1 MLTHFFRPLIV
12 GAALIATRV
21 VFAGTPEPLD
31 RPYPGT
37 VALSVEATDLVHR
50 IYTVHERIPVK
61 AGDLTLLFPKWLPGH
76 HSPEG
81 PIESLTGLHVSASGH
96 EIAWLRDPL
105 DVYAFHLKV
114 PSGIGQ
120 LEVAFIYAAPFGS
133 PEPTI
138 RPDMFELHWNEV
150 VLYPAGYYDRGI
162 QVAADLTLPA
172 GWDCA
177 TALERVSSAATE
189 PGAEKVNFRPT
200 SLETLID
207 SPVLAG
213 KYSRRI
219 DLDPGAKRPVF
230 LDVVADDPQ
239 ELAASADQI
248 AQHRRLV
255 QEAYRLFGSQHY
267 PHYDFLLA
275 ISSEFITA
283 GVEHHRSSEDYVH
296 AGYFKDWDKLVQYHD
311 LLAHEFTHSWNGK
324 FRRPKDLWTPNT
336 NVPMQDSL
344 LWLYEGMTQ
353 YWGQVLSMRAGMRTR
368 DDELQRWAHFAA
380 SLDELRPGRTWRN
393 LQDTTNQTIINEHGT
408 PSWYS
413 WQRSSDYYNEGALI
427 WLDADTKIR
436 QLTHGQRSLDD
447 FARSFFGV
455 DDGRESPL
463 TYDYT
468 DIVKALNAV
477 APFDWNDFLRTRLDG
492 HDPRAPLDGL
502 TRAGWRI
509 VYRDKPTQF
518 LEYVEAQSHS
528 TDLSHSLGLVVGK
541 DSRIAEVIWGG
552 PAFKAGVSPGQTL
565 EAVNGL
571 AYTGDRLKDAVR
583 AAQSGKPIELLVRTF
598 DTFSTLS
605 LHYTGGLRYPDLE
618 RIDGT
623 PDVLADIFKPRAA
636 PPVAG
641 PIPGGS

>member
-1 MLTHFFRPLIV
+1 M

-21 VFAGTPEPLD
+21 GIAGTPAPLD

-37 VALSVEATDLVHR
+37 VTLSVEATDLVHR

-81 PIESLTGLHVSASGH
+81 PIESLTGLLVSASGH

-105 DVYAFHLKV
+105 DVYAFHLRI
-114 PSGIGQ
+114 PSGIGL
-120 LEVAFIYAAPFGS
+120 LEVAFVFAAPFGS
-133 PEPTI
+133 AEPTI
-138 RPDMFELHWNEV
+138 RQDMFELHWNEV
-150 VLYPAGYYDRGI
+150 VLYPAGYYDSGI

-177 TALERVSSAATE
+177 TALERVSSATTE

-213 KYSRRI
+213 KYARRI
-219 DLDPGAKRPVF
+219 DLDPGAKRHVY

-255 QEAYRLFGSQHY
+255 QEAYQVFGSQHY

-275 ISSEFITA
+275 ISAQFITA
-283 GVEHHRSSEDYVH
+283 GVEHHRSSENYVH
-296 AGYFKDWDKLVQYHD
+296 SGYFKDWNKLVQYHD

-324 FRRPKDLWTPNT
+324 FRRPEDLWTPNT

-368 DDELQRWAHFAA
+368 DDALQRWAHMAA
-380 SLDELRPGRTWRN
+380 SLDEGRPGRTWRN
-393 LQDTTNQTIINEHGT
+393 LQDTTNQTIINEHGSS
-408 PSWYS
+408 SWYS
-413 WQRSSDYYNEGALI
+413 WQRSNDYYNEGALI

-447 FARSFFGV
+447 FARSFFGM
-455 DDGRESPL
+455 DEGRESPL

-477 APFDWNDFLRTRLDG
+477 APFDWNEFLRKRLDG
-492 HDPRAPLDGL
+492 HEPRAPLDGL

-528 TDLSHSLGLVVGK
+528 TDLSHSLGLAVGK

-552 PAFKAGVSPGQTL
+552 PAFKAGAAPAQTL

-571 AYTGDRLKDAVR
+571 AYTADRLKDAVR

-605 LHYTGGLRYPDLE
+605 IHYMEGLRYPDLE

-623 PDVLADIFKPRAA
+623 PDGFADIFKPRAA

-641 PIPGGS
+641 PIPGGG

>member
-1 MLTHFFRPLIV
+1 MLTHFPRLLIV

-21 VFAGTPEPLD
+21 AFAGTPEPRDL
-31 RPYPGT
+31 PYPGT
-37 VALSVEATDLVHR
+37 VTLSVEATDLVHR

-81 PIESLTGLHVSASGH
+81 PIESLTGLHVSANGQ
-96 EIAWLRDPL
+96 EIEWLRDPL
-105 DVYAFHLKV
+105 DVYAFRFKV

-120 LEVAFIYAAPFGS
+120 LEVAFIFAASFGS
-133 PEPTI
+133 GEPTV
-138 RPDMFELHWNEV
+138 RPEMFELHWNDV

-177 TALERVSSAATE
+177 TALERIGSATTE
-189 PGAEKVNFRPT
+189 LGSQKLSFRPT

-213 KYSRRI
+213 KYARRI
-219 DLDPGAKRPVF
+219 DLDPGAKRPVY

-255 QEAYRLFGSQHY
+255 QEAYQLFGSQHY
-267 PHYDFLLA
+267 AHYDFLLG
-275 ISSEFITA
+275 ISAEFITA
-283 GVEHHRSSEDYVH
+283 GVEHHRSSENYTH
-296 AGYFKDWDKLVQYHD
+296 SGYFKDWDKLVQYHD

-353 YWGQVLSMRAGMRTR
+353 YWGQVLSVRAGMRTR
-368 DDELQRWAHFAA
+368 DDELQRWAHLAA

-393 LQDTTNQTIINEHGT
+393 LQDTTNQTIINGHGST
-408 PSWYS
+408 SWYS

-427 WLDADTKIR
+427 WLEADTKIR

-447 FARSFFGV
+447 FARGFFGV

-463 TYDYT
+463 TYDFT

-477 APFDWNDFLRTRLDG
+477 APFDWSGFLRQRLDG

-518 LEYVEAQSHS
+518 LDYVEAQSHS

-552 PAFKAGVSPGQTL
+552 PAFKAGAAPGQTL

-598 DTFSTLS
+598 DMFSTLS
-605 LHYTGGLRYPDLE
+605 VHYTGGLRYPDLE

-623 PDVLADIFKPRAA
+623 PDGLADIFKPRAA
-636 PPVAG
+636 PPAAAPPQG
-641 PIPGGS
+641 

>member
-1 MLTHFFRPLIV
+1 LHSMLTHFFRLLIV
-12 GAALIATRV
+12 GAALLATRV

-61 AGDLTLLFPKWLPGH
+61 AGELTLLFPKWLPGH
-76 HSPEG
+76 HSPGG
-81 PIESLTGLHVSASGH
+81 PIESLTGLRVSASGH
-96 EIAWLRDPL
+96 EIEWLRDPL
-105 DVYAFHLKV
+105 DVYAFHLRV
-114 PSGIGQ
+114 PSGVEE
-120 LEVAFIYAAPFGS
+120 LEVAFAFAAPFGS
-133 PEPTI
+133 GEPTI
-138 RPDMFELHWNEV
+138 RPEMFELHWNEV

-177 TALERVSSAATE
+177 TALERISSAA
-189 PGAEKVNFRPT
+189 GAEKVSFRPT

-213 KYSRRI
+213 RYARRI
-219 DLDPGAKRPVF
+219 DLDPGAKRPVY

-255 QEAYRLFGSQHY
+255 QEAYQLFGSQHF

-275 ISSEFITA
+275 ISAEFLTT
-283 GVEHHRSSEDYVH
+283 GVEHHRSSENSVH
-296 AGYFKDWDKLVQYHD
+296 SGYFKEWDKLVQYHD

-324 FRRPKDLWTPNT
+324 FRRPRDLWTPNT

-353 YWGQVLSMRAGMRTR
+353 YWGQVLSVRAGMRTR
-368 DDELQRWAHFAA
+368 DDALQAWAHSAA
-380 SLDELRPGRTWRN
+380 SLDEGRPGRTWRN
-393 LQDTTNQTIINEHGT
+393 LQDTTNQTIINEHGSL
-408 PSWYS
+408 SWYS
-413 WQRSSDYYNEGALI
+413 WQRSADYYPEGALI

-436 QLTHGQRSLDD
+436 QLTLGQRSLDD
-447 FARSFFGV
+447 FARSFFGM

-477 APFDWNDFLRTRLDG
+477 APFDWSDFLRKRLDS
-492 HDPRAPLDGL
+492 HAPRAPLDGL

-518 LEYVEAQSHS
+518 LEHVEANGHS
-528 TDLSHSLGLVVGK
+528 TDLSHSLDFTVGK

-552 PAFKAGVSPGQTL
+552 PAFKAGAAPGQTL

-605 LHYTGGLRYPDLE
+605 IHYTGGLRYPDLE

-623 PDVLADIFKPRAA
+623 PDGFADIFKPRAA
-636 PPVAG
+636 PPAAVPTQG
-641 PIPGGS
+641 

>member
-1 MLTHFFRPLIV
+1 MLTHFSRLLIV

-21 VFAGTPEPLD
+21 VFAGTPEPRDL
-31 RPYPGT
+31 PYPGT
-37 VALSVEATDLVHR
+37 VTLSVEATDLVHR

-61 AGDLTLLFPKWLPGH
+61 AGELTLLFPKWLPGH
-76 HSPEG
+76 HSPGG
-81 PIESLTGLHVSASGH
+81 PIESLTGLHVSATGH
-96 EIAWLRDPL
+96 EIGWLRDPV
-105 DVYAFHLKV
+105 DVYAFHLRV
-114 PSGIGQ
+114 PSGIEE
-120 LEVAFIYAAPFGS
+120 LEVVFAYAAPFGS
-133 PEPTI
+133 AEPTI
-138 RPDMFELHWNEV
+138 RPDMFALHWNEV

-172 GWDCA
+172 GWECA

-189 PGAEKVNFRPT
+189 PGAEKISFRPT

-213 KYSRRI
+213 KYARRI
-219 DLDPGAKRPVF
+219 DLDPGAKRPVY

-255 QEAYRLFGSQHY
+255 QEAYQLFGSQHY
-267 PHYDFLLA
+267 AHYDFLLG
-275 ISSEFITA
+275 ISAEFITA
-283 GVEHHRSSEDYVH
+283 GVEHHRSSENYTH
-296 AGYFKDWDKLVQYHD
+296 SGYFKDWDKLVQYHD

-353 YWGQVLSMRAGMRTR
+353 YWGQVLSVRAGMRTR
-368 DDELQRWAHFAA
+368 DDELQRWAHLAA

-393 LQDTTNQTIINEHGT
+393 LQDTTNQTIINGHGST
-408 PSWYS
+408 SWYS

-427 WLDADTKIR
+427 WLEADTKIR

-463 TYDYT
+463 TYDYG

-477 APFDWNDFLRTRLDG
+477 APFDWSGFLRTRLDS
-492 HDPRAPLDGL
+492 HAPRAPLDGL

-518 LEYVEAQSHS
+518 LEHVEANGHS
-528 TDLSHSLGLVVGK
+528 TDLSHSLGFAVGK
-541 DSRIAEVIWGG
+541 DSRIAEMIWGG
-552 PAFKAGVSPGQTL
+552 PAFKAGAAPGQTL

-583 AAQSGKPIELLVRTF
+583 AAQSGKPLELLVRTF

-605 LHYTGGLRYPDLE
+605 IHYTGGLRYPDLE

-623 PDVLADIFKPRAA
+623 PDGFADIFKPRAT
-636 PPVAG
+636 PPAAG
-641 PIPGGS
+641 S

>member
-1 MLTHFFRPLIV
+1 MLTHFPRLLVI

-21 VFAGTPEPLD
+21 AFAGTPEPRDL
-31 RPYPGT
+31 PYPGT
-37 VALSVEATDLVHR
+37 VTLSVEATDLVHR
-50 IYTVHERIPVK
+50 IYTVHEHIPVK
-61 AGDLTLLFPKWLPGH
+61 AGELTLLFPKWIPGH

-81 PIESLTGLHVSASGH
+81 QIQSLTGLHVSANGH
-96 EIAWLRDPL
+96 DIEWLRDPL

-133 PEPTI
+133 GEPTV
-138 RPDMFELHWNEV
+138 RPEMFELHWNEV

-177 TALERVSSAATE
+177 TALERIGTAATE
-189 PGAEKVNFRPT
+189 PGSQKLSFRPT

-213 KYSRRI
+213 KYTRRI
-219 DLDPGAKRPVF
+219 DLDPGAKRPVY
-230 LDVVADDPQ
+230 LDVVADDPK
-239 ELAASADQI
+239 ELAASEDQI

-255 QEAYRLFGSQHY
+255 QEAYQLFGSQHY
-267 PHYDFLLA
+267 AHYDFLLG
-275 ISSEFITA
+275 ISAEFITA
-283 GVEHHRSSEDYVH
+283 GVEHHRSSENYTH
-296 AGYFKDWDKLVQYHD
+296 SGYFKDWDKLVQYHD

-368 DDELQRWAHFAA
+368 DDELQRWAHLAA
-380 SLDELRPGRTWRN
+380 SLDEVRPGRTWRN
-393 LQDTTNQTIINEHGT
+393 LQDTTNQEIVKLQG
-408 PSWYS
+408 PLGWYS

-447 FARSFFGV
+447 FARGFFGV

-468 DIVKALNAV
+468 DIVKTLNTV
-477 APFDWNDFLRTRLDG
+477 APFDWSDFLRKRLDG
-492 HDPRAPLDGL
+492 HEPRAPLDGL

-541 DSRIAEVIWGG
+541 ESRIAEVIWGG
-552 PAFKAGVSPGQTL
+552 PAFKAGVAPGQTL
-565 EAVNGL
+565 EAVDGL

-605 LHYTGGLRYPDLE
+605 IHYTGGLRYPDLE
-618 RIDGT
+618 RIEGT
-623 PDVLADIFKPRAA
+623 PDALADIFKPRAA
-636 PPVAG
+636 PPAG
-641 PIPGGS
+641 APPQG

>member
-1 MLTHFFRPLIV
+1 MLTHFPRLLLV
-12 GAALIATRV
+12 GAALLATRV

-37 VALSVEATDLVHR
+37 LTLSVEATDLVHR

-76 HSPEG
+76 HSPGG

-114 PSGIGQ
+114 PSAIGQ
-120 LEVAFIYAAPFGS
+120 LEVAFIFAASFGS
-133 PEPTI
+133 GEPTV
-138 RPDMFELHWNEV
+138 RTEMFELHWNEV

-177 TALERVSSAATE
+177 TALERISAAAAE
-189 PGAEKVNFRPT
+189 PGAEKVSFRPT

-213 KYSRRI
+213 KYTRRI
-219 DLDPGAKRPVF
+219 DLDPGAKRPVY

-255 QEAYRLFGSQHY
+255 QEAYQLFGSQHY

-275 ISSEFITA
+275 ISAEFITA
-283 GVEHHRSSEDYVH
+283 GVEHHRSSENYVH
-296 AGYFKDWDKLVQYHD
+296 SGYFKDWDKLVQYHD

-368 DDELQRWAHFAA
+368 DDALQRWAHLAA
-380 SLDELRPGRTWRN
+380 SLDEVRPGRTWRN
-393 LQDTTNQTIINEHGT
+393 LQDTTNQEVINQHGT
-408 PSWYS
+408 SSWYS

-447 FARSFFGV
+447 FARSFFGM

-463 TYDYT
+463 TYDYA

-477 APFDWNDFLRTRLDG
+477 APFDWSGFLRKRLDG
-492 HDPRAPLDGL
+492 HEPRGPLDGL

-509 VYRDKPTQF
+509 VYRDKLTQF
-518 LEYVEAQSHS
+518 LEHVETQSHTS
-528 TDLSHSLGLVVGK
+528 DLSHSLGLVVGK

-552 PAFKAGVSPGQTL
+552 PAFKAGAAPGQTL

-571 AYTGDRLKDAVR
+571 AYTGDRLKDSVR

-605 LHYTGGLRYPDLE
+605 IHYTGGLRYPDLE

-623 PDVLADIFKPRAA
+623 PDALADIFKPKAA
-636 PPVAG
+636 PPAAAPTQG
-641 PIPGGS
+641 

>member
-1 MLTHFFRPLIV
+1 MLTHFPRLLIA
-12 GAALIATRV
+12 GAALIATRA
-21 VFAGTPEPLD
+21 VFAGIPEPRDL
-31 RPYPGT
+31 PYPGT
-37 VALSVEATDLVHR
+37 VTLSVEATDLVHR

-81 PIESLTGLHVSASGH
+81 PLESLTGLHVSANGR
-96 EIAWLRDPL
+96 EIEWLRDPL
-105 DVYAFHLKV
+105 DVYAFHVKI

-120 LEVAFIYAAPFGS
+120 LEVAFIFAASFGS
-133 PEPTI
+133 GEPTV
-138 RPDMFELHWNEV
+138 RPDMFELHWNDV

-177 TALERVSSAATE
+177 TALERIDSAATE
-189 PGAEKVNFRPT
+189 PGSQKLSFRPT

-213 KYSRRI
+213 KYARRI
-219 DLDPGAKRPVF
+219 DLDPGAKRPVY

-255 QEAYRLFGSQHY
+255 QEAYQLFGSQHY
-267 PHYDFLLA
+267 THYDFLLG
-275 ISSEFITA
+275 ISAEFITA
-283 GVEHHRSSEDYVH
+283 GVEHHRSSENYTH
-296 AGYFKDWDKLVQYHD
+296 SGYFKDWDKLVQYHD

-353 YWGQVLSMRAGMRTR
+353 YWGQVLSIRAGMRTR
-368 DDELQRWAHFAA
+368 DDELQRWAHLAA
-380 SLDELRPGRTWRN
+380 SLDEVRPGRTWRN
-393 LQDTTNQTIINEHGT
+393 LQDTTNQEIIKQQG
-408 PSWYS
+408 PSSWYS

-436 QLTHGQRSLDD
+436 QLTHGQHSLDD
-447 FARSFFGV
+447 FARSFFGM

-463 TYDYT
+463 TYDYA
-468 DIVKALNAV
+468 DIVKTLNAV
-477 APFDWNDFLRTRLDG
+477 APFDWGGFLRTRLDG
-492 HDPRAPLDGL
+492 HEPRAPLDGL

-518 LEYVEAQSHS
+518 LEHVEAQSHS

-552 PAFKAGVSPGQTL
+552 PAFKAGIAPGQTL

-583 AAQSGKPIELLVRTF
+583 EAQSGKPIELLVRTF

-605 LHYTGGLRYPDLE
+605 IHYAGGLRYPDLE

-623 PDVLADIFKPRAA
+623 PDVLADIFKSRAA
-636 PPVAG
+636 PPAAAPPQG
-641 PIPGGS
+641 

>member
-1 MLTHFFRPLIV
+1 MLTHFSRLLIV
-12 GAALIATRV
+12 GAALLATRV

-37 VALSVEATDLVHR
+37 VTLSVEATDLVHR

-61 AGDLTLLFPKWLPGH
+61 AGELTLWFPKWLPGH
-76 HSPEG
+76 HSPGG
-81 PIESLTGLHVSASGH
+81 PIESLTGLHLSASGH
-96 EIAWLRDPL
+96 EIEWLRDPL
-105 DVYAFHLKV
+105 DVYAFHLRV
-114 PSGIGQ
+114 PSGVEE
-120 LEVAFIYAAPFGS
+120 LEVAFAFAAPFGS
-133 PEPTI
+133 GEPTI
-138 RPDMFELHWNEV
+138 RPEMFELHWNEV

-177 TALERVSSAATE
+177 TALERISSAATE
-189 PGAEKVNFRPT
+189 PGAEKVSFRPT

-213 KYSRRI
+213 KYARRI
-219 DLDPGAKRPVF
+219 DLDPGAKRPVY

-255 QEAYRLFGSQHY
+255 QEAYQLFGSQHF

-275 ISSEFITA
+275 ISAEFLTT
-283 GVEHHRSSEDYVH
+283 GVEHHRSSENSVH
-296 AGYFKDWDKLVQYHD
+296 SGYFKEWDKLVQYHD

-324 FRRPKDLWTPNT
+324 FRRPRDLWTPNT

-353 YWGQVLSMRAGMRTR
+353 YWGQVLSVRAGMRTR
-368 DDELQRWAHFAA
+368 DDALQAWAHSAA
-380 SLDELRPGRTWRN
+380 SLDEGRPGRTWRN
-393 LQDTTNQTIINEHGT
+393 LQDTTNQTIINEHGSL
-408 PSWYS
+408 SWYS
-413 WQRSSDYYNEGALI
+413 WQRSADYYPEGALI

-436 QLTHGQRSLDD
+436 QLTLGQRSLDD
-447 FARSFFGV
+447 FARSFFGM

-477 APFDWNDFLRTRLDG
+477 APFDWSDFLRKRLDS
-492 HDPRAPLDGL
+492 HAPRAPLDGL

-518 LEYVEAQSHS
+518 LEHVEANGHS
-528 TDLSHSLGLVVGK
+528 TDLSHSLDFTVGK

-552 PAFKAGVSPGQTL
+552 PAFKAGAAPGQTL

-605 LHYTGGLRYPDLE
+605 IHYTGGLRYPDLE

-623 PDVLADIFKPRAA
+623 PDGFADIFNPRVA
-636 PPVAG
+636 PPAAVPTQG
-641 PIPGGS
+641 

>member
-1 MLTHFFRPLIV
+1 MLTHFRKFLVV
-12 GAALIATRV
+12 GTALFAARV
-21 VFAGTPEPLD
+21 VFAGTPEPRDL
-31 RPYPGT
+31 PYPGT
-37 VALSVEATDLVHR
+37 LTLSVEATDLAHR
-50 IYTVHERIPVK
+50 IYTVHERVPVK
-61 AGDLTLLFPKWLPGH
+61 AGELTLLFPKWLPGY
-76 HSPEG
+76 HSPTG
-81 PIESLTGLHVSASGH
+81 PIESLTGLHVFASGS
-96 EIAWLRDPL
+96 EIEWLRDPL

-114 PSGIGQ
+114 PSGVER
-120 LEVAFIYAAPFGS
+120 LEVGFIFAAPFGS
-133 PEPTI
+133 GEPAI
-138 RPDMFELHWNEV
+138 RPDMFVLHWNEV

-177 TALERVSSAATE
+177 TALERTGSATTE
-189 PGAEKVNFRPT
+189 PGSQKVSFRPT

-213 KYSRRI
+213 KYARRI
-219 DLDPGAKRPVF
+219 DLDPGAKRPVY

-239 ELAASADQI
+239 ELDASADQI

-255 QEAYRLFGSQHY
+255 QEAYQLFGSQHF

-275 ISSEFITA
+275 ISADFLTA
-283 GVEHHRSSEDYVH
+283 GVEHHRSSANSVH
-296 AGYFKDWDKLVQYHD
+296 SGYFKEWDKLVQYHD

-324 FRRPKDLWTPNT
+324 FRRPQDLWTPNA

-353 YWGQVLSMRAGMRTR
+353 YWGQVLSVRAGLRSR
-368 DDELQRWAHFAA
+368 DDALQNWAHAAA
-380 SLDELRPGRTWRN
+380 SFDEGRPGRTWRN
-393 LQDTTNQTIINEHGT
+393 LQDTTNQPIVQEHGSQ
-408 PSWYS
+408 SWYS
-413 WQRSSDYYNEGALI
+413 WQRSSDYYSEGALI

-447 FARSFFGV
+447 FARSFFGM
-455 DDGRESPL
+455 DDGRDSPL

-477 APFDWNDFLRTRLDG
+477 APFDWNDFLRKRLDG
-492 HDPRAPLDGL
+492 HGPRAPLDGL

-518 LEYVEAQSHS
+518 LEHAEAQSHS

-541 DSRIAEVIWGG
+541 DSRIAEMIWDG
-552 PAFKAGVSPGQTL
+552 PAFKAGVAPGQTL

-583 AAQSGKPIELLVRTF
+583 AAQSAKPVELLVRTF

-605 LHYTGGLRYPDLE
+605 IHYTGGLRYPDLE

-623 PDVLADIFKPRAA
+623 PDGLADIFKPRTA
-636 PPVAG
+636 PPAAG
-641 PIPGGS
+641 S